1 MNENIRPENLKQ
13 KIDEINKGIPNL
25 IIPTMGIISENNEL
39 KIDNNEFIQSKEVK
53 DDQTSK

>member
-13 KIDEINKGIPNL
+13 KIDEINKGVPNL